1 MSVLVLVVN
10 RGALVAK
17 NQRSILVTL
26 SAICLTRF
34 NRYSDV
40 RNGWSDSND
49 GESAGPPITFTL
61 LSPLAATHTGD
72 QRQDGYFEQRRH

>member
-1 MSVLVLVVN
+1 MILSV
-10 RGALVAK
+10 
-17 NQRSILVTL
+17 
-26 SAICLTRF
+26 CLFVCPYDDSRIGERF

-49 GESAGPPITFTL
+49 AESAGPPITFTL

>member
-1 MSVLVLVVN
+1 
-10 RGALVAK
+10 VAK
-17 NQRSILVTL
+17 NRRSILVTL
-26 SAICLTRF
+26 SAICLARF
-34 NRYSDV
+34 NRYSLDV

-72 QRQDGYFEQRRH
+72 QRQDGYFEQRRQCGTEPCH